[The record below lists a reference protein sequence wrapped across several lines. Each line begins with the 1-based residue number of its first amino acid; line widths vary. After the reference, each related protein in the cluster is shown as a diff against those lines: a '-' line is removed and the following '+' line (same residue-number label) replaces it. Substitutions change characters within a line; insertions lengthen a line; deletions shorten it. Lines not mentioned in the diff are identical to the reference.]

1 MGACFLVLLV
11 VADVEGVLG
20 DAADHLRREV
30 GEMRGECSGDGVE
43 MVALVAAEAA
53 RGDHFPDV
61 RVVRV
66 RGEGGAGAEEGRD
79 EAPRRR
85 SRALVATR
93 RVRPV

>member
-1 MGACFLVLLV
+1 MFYSV
-11 VADVEGVLG
+11 VTEVEGVL
-20 DAADHLRREV
+20 DDEADHLQREA
-30 GEMRGECSGDGVE
+30 GEMPGERCGEGLEV
-43 MVALVAAEAA
+43 VFLVAAEAA
-53 RGDHFPDV
+53 RGDHSLEV
-61 RVVRV
+61 RVGSV